1 MTNCTNV
8 SKWMLD
14 NPISFATAD
23 PLDFSTAR
31 SIADNKAREKAIQ
44 PMLLAWFD
52 KKSRKFAPDQIC
64 CGRDKPSWL
73 VYAETHG
80 GHITVD
86 INNEEYVFVYRDVEP
101 DVLTH

>member
-1 MTNCTNV
+1 MVNCAQA

-14 NPISFATAD
+14 NPISFATGD

-31 SIADNKAREKAIQ
+31 YIADQKAREKATE

-52 KKSRKFAPDQIC
+52 KKLGKFAPDQIC
-64 CGRDKPSWL
+64 CDRDKPSWL
-73 VYAETHG
+73 VYAETRG